1 MGGGGR
7 ARPPPT
13 NPRLPCSQIGPDNA
27 LPPTASLRVSLRLVA
42 ACACAGA
49 HADAAD
55 RLDAVHAELREVA
68 PGVADTWK
76 GAMDDLRDRV

>member
-1 MGGGGR
+1 
-7 ARPPPT
+7 
-13 NPRLPCSQIGPDNA
+13 
-27 LPPTASLRVSLRLVA
+27 LVA
-42 ACACAGA
+42 ACAGAGA